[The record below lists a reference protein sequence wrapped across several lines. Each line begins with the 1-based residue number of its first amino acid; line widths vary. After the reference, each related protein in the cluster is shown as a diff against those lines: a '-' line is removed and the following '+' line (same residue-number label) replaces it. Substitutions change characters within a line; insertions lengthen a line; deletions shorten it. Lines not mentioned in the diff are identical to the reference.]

1 MQWYTAKQRE
11 ELREGERRWK
21 LTQEKNRV
29 RQMQSISREFG
40 KKFETYGDLM
50 NEIDLLDTQSRTC
63 KACGLICNDYDK
75 LGKHVGSERC
85 RRRMCEKQGK
95 IFTPDAEIPKYCKHC
110 KLTMQTK
117 SWTRHIKSTKHKNN
131 VAKENCLPIHCPIC
145 NKDFFHMK
153 RPRRQFEKHLAR
165 NPRHKKLC
173 KDNPENQIIHA
184 ELHEK
189 IMKLKRN

>member
-1 MQWYTAKQRE
+1 MQWYTAEQRQ
-11 ELREGERRWK
+11 ELRESERRWK

-29 RQMQSISREFG
+29 RHMQSISREFG

-95 IFTPDAEIPKYCKHC
+95 IFTPDAELPKYCKHC
-110 KLTMQTK
+110 KMTMQRK
-117 SWTRHIKSTKHKNN
+117 SWSRHITSVKHKNN

-153 RPRRQFEKHLAR
+153 RPRRQFEKHLAK
-165 NPRHKKLC
+165 NVKHKKLC

-184 ELHEK
+184 ELLEK

>member
-29 RQMQSISREFG
+29 RHMQSISREFG

-63 KACGLICNDYDK
+63 KACGFICNDYDK
-75 LGKHVGSERC
+75 LAKHVGSERC

-95 IFTPDAEIPKYCKHC
+95 VFTPDAEIPKFCPHC
-110 KLTMQTK
+110 KEMMQRK
-117 SWTRHIKSTKHKNN
+117 SWSRHIKSVKHINN
-131 VAKENCLPIHCPIC
+131 VSNENRLPIFCPIC
-145 NKDFFHMK
+145 KKDFFHMV
-153 RPRRQFEKHLAR
+153 RPRREFEKHLAR
-165 NPRHKKLC
+165 NVKHKKLC
-173 KDNPENQIIHA
+173 KNNPEKQIIHA
-184 ELHEK
+184 DLLEK
-189 IMKLKRN
+189 IMKLKR